1 MGMRLR
7 DVPTRL
13 ATGAYILHSG
23 ITKLKAGP
31 ELAAGLHASAAGAY
45 PVLKDIPST
54 RFVRALAVT
63 EITVGSLL
71 LAPFIPTAVAAV
83 VLTGFSSGLVGMY
96 LRTPAL
102 RKPGGIWPSQAGTAV
117 SKDSWMLG
125 IGLGMLIGAAER
137 RRGRGEPHA
146 PR

>member
-1 MGMRLR
+1 MGIRLR

-23 ITKLKAGP
+23 FTKLKAGP
-31 ELAAGLHASAAGAY
+31 EMAAGLHGGAAAAY
-45 PVLKDIPST
+45 PALQKLPPEK
-54 RFVRALAVT
+54 FVRSLAIG

-71 LAPFIPTAVAAV
+71 LAPFIPTVVAGAA
-83 VLTGFSSGLVGMY
+83 LTMFSSGLVGMY

-102 RKPGGIWPSQAGTAV
+102 RKPGSIWPSQAGTAV

-125 IGLGMLIGAAER
+125 IGLGMLLGAAED
-137 RRGRGEPHA
+137 GR
-146 PR
+146 